1 MDVSHSQHVTG
12 AQCVSRAVR
21 ILRIVGRNQAKG
33 IGLSDLTR
41 EVGLSKPTIHRLL
54 GALKE
59 EGLIEQDATTR
70 RYFLGVACFVFGNI
84 ASARFGVSRIVAPMI
99 ARIARECGDTAF
111 FSIRVEN
118 MSECVLRE
126 DGDYPI
132 KTHVLMPGDRHPL
145 GVGAGSLAILAAMK
159 DDEIDDYLGKNADY
173 IAANYP
179 LHPVSS
185 IREGI
190 EETRRC
196 GFSVN
201 RGKVVAGSWGIGIA
215 ICDDEGRPF
224 GALSIAAIEARLSDA
239 RQLELAQLLRREV
252 RRFDESAAVANGL
265 PRHSAEVARLER
277 FRACTAVP

>member
-1 MDVSHSQHVTG
+1 M
-12 AQCVSRAVR
+12 
-21 ILRIVGRNQAKG
+21 GRNQAKG

-41 EVGLSKPTIHRLL
+41 ELGLSKPTIHRLL

-59 EGLIEQDATTR
+59 EGLIEQDPTTR

-84 ASARFGVSRIVAPMI
+84 ASTRFGISRIVAPML

-118 MSECVLRE
+118 TSECVMRE

-159 DDEIDDYLGKNADY
+159 DDEIEDYLRRNADY

-179 LHPVSS
+179 LHSVSS

-190 EETRRC
+190 VETRRR

-215 ICDDEGRPF
+215 ICDDEGRPL
-224 GALSIAAIEARLSDA
+224 GALSIAAIEARLGDA
-239 RQLELAQLLRREV
+239 RQQELAHLLRREAQ
-252 RRFDESAAVANGL
+252 RLDGSAAVTSGAPL
-265 PRHSAEVARLER
+265 HSAEVAHIEHY
-277 FRACTAVP
+277 RACTAVP